1 MNRKRQIILL
11 IVLISL
17 LFFINYPFLDSAVES
32 FLLKNEKG
40 LVERVVD
47 GDTIIVNGDSVRLL
61 GINCPEKGER
71 YYEEAK
77 EFLENSV
84 LNKKVRL
91 EGIENDMY
99 FRKLR
104 YVFLGS
110 ENVNLKMVE
119 EGLANVYI
127 LDDKNYEKELRDA
140 WEECILKN
148 KNLCEKSLD
157 KCADCIGLRKFD
169 NQEVVFYNRC
179 DFDCDLNGWTIKD
192 EGRKKFVFEDFIL
205 DKDKEVKIIVGEGI
219 NNGNIL
225 FWKGEDYVWTSTGDT
240 LFLRD
245 SEGRLVLWEM
255 YV

>member
-1 MNRKRQIILL
+1 MNKKKNIILL
-11 IVLISL
+11 IILISL
-17 LFFINYPFLDSAVES
+17 LFVIDYPFLNSIVEN
-32 FLLKNEKG
+32 FLLGSENG
-40 LVERVVD
+40 IVERVVD
-47 GDTIIVNGDSVRLL
+47 GDTIIVKENSVRLL

-104 YVFLGS
+104 YVFLGN
-110 ENVNLKMVE
+110 ENINLKIVD
-119 EGLANVYI
+119 EGLANVYV
-127 LDDKNYEKELRDA
+127 LDDKKYEKELRDA
-140 WEECILKN
+140 WEKCILKN

-157 KCADCIGLRKFD
+157 KCADCIGLKFD
-169 NQEVVFYNRC
+169 NQEVIFYNKC
-179 DFDCDLNGWTIKD
+179 NFDCDLNGWTIKD
-192 EGRKKFVFEDFIL
+192 EGRKKFVFKDFIL

-219 NNGNIL
+219 NNGNNL